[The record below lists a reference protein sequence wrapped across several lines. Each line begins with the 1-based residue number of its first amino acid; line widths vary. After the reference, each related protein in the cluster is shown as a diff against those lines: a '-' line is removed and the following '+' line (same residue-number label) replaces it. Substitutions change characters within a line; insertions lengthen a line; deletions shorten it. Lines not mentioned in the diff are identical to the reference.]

1 MDFVSDAT
9 RAENALSQ
17 SAMSMGALSLTRS
30 STSSI
35 TGGLK
40 QIGLI
45 SDEQQKSLRVIN
57 GALNVITGTAVFLMA
72 YQSFL
77 SAYRTRETIKAS
89 AETTAHAIAQN
100 WVGIGI
106 ATATALS
113 VVTIIVSAQALSNPV
128 LRGDLMSSLRGV
140 IHGG

>member
-1 MDFVSDAT
+1 MDFVSEAT

-17 SAMSMGALSLTRS
+17 SAMSMGALSLVRS

-57 GALNVITGTAVFLMA
+57 GAMNVITGTAVLLLA

-77 SAYRTRETIKAS
+77 SAYRTRETIKAGT
-89 AETTAHAIAQN
+89 ETTAHAIAQN